1 MNAKHT
7 SSGTLLGS
15 RFADGMGLG
24 MKLCW
29 TGGVAGAFDCSDG
42 TGKQRQNQSGS
53 AMPAGTRAMQWGNNS
68 PIEG

>member
-1 MNAKHT
+1 
-7 SSGTLLGS
+7 L
-15 RFADGMGLG
+15 ADGMGLG